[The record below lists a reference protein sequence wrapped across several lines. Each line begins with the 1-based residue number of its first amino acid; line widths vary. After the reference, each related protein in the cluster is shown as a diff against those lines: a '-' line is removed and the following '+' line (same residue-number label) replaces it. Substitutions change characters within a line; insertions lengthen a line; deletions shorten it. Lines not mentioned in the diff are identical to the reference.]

1 MKVEGNDRLAIIAG
15 SGSLPL
21 HVALAAKA
29 AGEDPFIIRLR
40 DDCTVDW
47 SGFDHDTITIG
58 DVRRLKD
65 IVTSHSIGRVVLS
78 GAVSKRPEWN
88 EIHPTVKVFLQL
100 PSIIKTLLS
109 GGDDAVLQ
117 MVVKLLEGL
126 GLRVLGAHE
135 IAPDILV
142 STGSLTNTQPGKE
155 DLVDIKAGIRA
166 AHVLGLMD
174 IGQGGVSVGGRIIAL
189 EGAEGTDQM
198 LERVASLRQQRRISQ
213 RRKGVLVK
221 LCKPQQD
228 IRADLPTVGVSTIV
242 NAHKAGLAGIAVEAG
257 RAFILNRGDMLSEAN
272 RLGLFVYGI
281 DASEIGEK

>member
-1 MKVEGNDRLAIIAG
+1 MVVGNDRLAIIAG

-29 AGEDPFIIRLR
+29 AGENPFIIRLR

-47 SGFDHDTITIG
+47 SGFDQEAISIG
-58 DVRRLKD
+58 DVKRLKEL
-65 IVTSHSIGRVVLS
+65 TTRHSIGRVVLS

-88 EIHPTVKVFLQL
+88 EIHPTFKVFLQL

-117 MVVKLLEGL
+117 MVVKLLEGM
-126 GLRVLGAHE
+126 GLKVLGAHE

-142 STGSLTNTQPGKE
+142 STGALSALRPTKD
-155 DLVDIKAGIRA
+155 DLVDIRAGIRA
-166 AHVLGLMD
+166 AYALGKLD

-198 LERVASLRQQRRISQ
+198 LERVASLREQRRISQ

-228 IRADLPTVGVSTIV
+228 IRADLPTVGVSTV
-242 NAHKAGLAGIAVEAG
+242 RNAQKAGLAGIAVESG
-257 RAFILNRGDMLSEAN
+257 RAFILNRDAMLEEAN
-272 RLGLFVYGI
+272 SLGLFVYGI
-281 DASEIGEK
+281 DPSEIGEA